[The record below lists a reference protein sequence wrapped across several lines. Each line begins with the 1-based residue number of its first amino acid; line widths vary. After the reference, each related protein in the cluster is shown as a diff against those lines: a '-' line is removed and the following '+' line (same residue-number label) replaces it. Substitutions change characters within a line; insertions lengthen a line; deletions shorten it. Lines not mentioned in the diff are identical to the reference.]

1 MNAAVTAVHLKHIT
15 LVLLYKLYMFLSL
28 HFICILISL
37 LATQIILIFMTCII
51 VLDNGTLCLFLSCL
65 NLL

>member
-1 MNAAVTAVHLKHIT
+1 MKAAVTVVHLKHIT
-15 LVLLYKLYMFLSL
+15 LVLLYMLYTFLSL

-37 LATQIILIFMTCII
+37 LATQIILIFITCSF
-51 VLDNGTLCLFLSCL
+51 VSDNGTVCLFLSCL